1 MAKDK
6 NVFDIKR
13 IKELKNKFSEEK
25 DEFDEFEEQSEAP
38 KYNSKRKKSLIIR
51 SLICILIIFGVGIG
65 LYFFSR
71 TYDSYQVI
79 SSTEITDYTQLEY
92 KEYMDNLIK
101 YSKDGITYIN
111 KKGNIVWS
119 ESYAMKRP
127 FAAVS
132 GEYVA
137 VADLNG
143 KTICIFNSKG
153 KVSSIELPQ
162 TIRAIDIGS
171 QGVFVVVLEDVL
183 ENYINLYDKN
193 GEIIYEMQKTI
204 NNSGYPLAISLSEDG
219 KKLFTS
225 NILIEGI
232 EIKNGLAAYNFGSVG
247 QNENSERLV
256 GGYKFD
262 DTIIAKVE
270 FLNNDTVCAFGDNK
284 FVIYSMKEKP
294 SEKAVIE
301 FDKEIRSVFNS
312 SEYIGVVYENDDI
325 ENSDQYVLE
334 VFNTNGKSILKKYFN
349 IAYNKIHLINNEIV
363 VVGDSECRIYTLK
376 GKLKFSY
383 SFNKKVVDV
392 IPNGNYNEYIV
403 VHEDSLEIIRLKYSK
418 E

>member
-6 NVFDIKR
+6 NVFDIKYIR
-13 IKELKNKFSEEK
+13 QLKNKMSEEV
-25 DEFDEFEEQSEAP
+25 DEFEEQSAAP
-38 KYNSKRKKSLIIR
+38 KYNAKRKRSLIIR
-51 SLICILIIFGVGIG
+51 SIFFIAIVIALGVG
-65 LYFFSR
+65 LYLFSK
-71 TYDSYQVI
+71 TYDSYEVV
-79 SSTEITDYTQLEY
+79 SSTEISDYTQLEY

-111 KKGNIVWS
+111 KKGSTVWS

-132 GEYVA
+132 GEYIA

-143 KTICIFNSKG
+143 NSICVFNSKG
-153 KVSSIELPQ
+153 KVSNIELPQ

-171 QGVFVVVLEDVL
+171 QGVFVVVLEDVS
-183 ENYINLYDKN
+183 ENYIVLYDKN
-193 GEIIYEMQKTI
+193 GEVIYEMKKTI
-204 NNSGYPLAISLSEDG
+204 NKSGYPLAIALSEDG

-225 NILIEGI
+225 YLLIEGI

-247 QNENSERLV
+247 QNESLDRLV
-256 GGYKFD
+256 GGYKFN

-270 FLNNDTVCAFGDNK
+270 FLDNDTICAFGDNQ
-284 FVIYSMKEKP
+284 FIIYSMKEKP

-312 SEYIGVVYENDDI
+312 SEYIGVVYENNDI

-334 VFNTNGKSILKKYFN
+334 IFNTNGRSVLKKSFN
-349 IAYNKIHLINNEIV
+349 IAYNKLHLIGNEIV
-363 VVGDSECRIYTLK
+363 IVGDSECRIYTLK

-403 VHEDSLEIIRLKYSK
+403 LHEDSIEIIKLKHSK

>member
-13 IKELKNKFSEEK
+13 IRELRNKFSEEV
-25 DEFDEFEEQSEAP
+25 DEFEEQSVAP
-38 KYNSKRKKSLIIR
+38 KYNSKRKRSLIIR
-51 SLICILIIFGVGIG
+51 SIVCIIIVAGVGIG
-65 LYFFSR
+65 LYLFSR

-79 SSTEITDYTQLEY
+79 NSSEITDYTQLEY

-111 KKGNIVWS
+111 KKGSVVWS

-127 FAAVS
+127 FATVS

-143 KTICIFNSKG
+143 NSICVFNSKG
-153 KVSSIELPQ
+153 KVSNIELPQ

-171 QGVFVVVLEDVL
+171 QGVFVVVLEDVS

-204 NNSGYPLAISLSEDG
+204 NNSGYPLAIALSEDG

-225 NILIEGI
+225 NILIEGV
-232 EIKNGLAAYNFGSVG
+232 EIKNGLAAYNFSSVG
-247 QNENSERLV
+247 QNTNSDRFV

-270 FLNNDTVCAFGDNK
+270 FLDNDTVCAFGDNQ
-284 FVIYSMKEKP
+284 FIIYSMKEKP

-301 FDKEIRSVFNS
+301 FDKEIRSVFS
-312 SEYIGVVYENDDI
+312 GKEYIGVVYENDDI

-334 VFNTNGKSILKKYFN
+334 VFNTNGRSILKKSFN

-363 VVGDSECRIYTLK
+363 IVGDSECRIYTLK
-376 GKLKFSY
+376 GKIKFSY
-383 SFNKKVVDV
+383 SFGKKVVDV

-403 VHEDSLEIIRLKYSK
+403 LHEDSLEIIRLKHSK